1 MKKAHTV
8 LRKARKVL
16 SSGEAERTRWR
27 ERVATNPKSKG
38 SEDEG
43 TIRSVYSTPMKNSK
57 PIANKQGTQWNFAT
71 CATSSAVH
79 VINDALFS
87 FSFFT
92 SMSLVTPTPPLVLV
106 PVVVCLLLSVHEEG
120 VLLLWRG
127 RGKGKTAGA
136 PSIAAVRNDGG
147 WGGAKEEWHCE
158 SVRMKSVDLI
168 KRRKGGVYKDWVRKM
183 LDLRRLHI
191 YYFFLCTLWKKR
203 VFFFPLEYFF
213 LFLLIK
219 LVFIVG

>member
-1 MKKAHTV
+1 M

-43 TIRSVYSTPMKNSK
+43 IIWSVYSTPMKNSK
-57 PIANKQGTQWNFAT
+57 PMANKQGTQWNFAT

-92 SMSLVTPTPPLVLV
+92 TMSLVTPPPLVLV
-106 PVVVCLLLSVHEEG
+106 TVVVCLLLSVHEEG
-120 VLLLWRG
+120 VLLL
-127 RGKGKTAGA
+127 
-136 PSIAAVRNDGG
+136 
-147 WGGAKEEWHCE
+147 
-158 SVRMKSVDLI
+158 
-168 KRRKGGVYKDWVRKM
+168 
-183 LDLRRLHI
+183 
-191 YYFFLCTLWKKR
+191 
-203 VFFFPLEYFF
+203 
-213 LFLLIK
+213 
-219 LVFIVG
+219 

>member
-147 WGGAKEEWHCE
+147 WGGGWEEWHCE
-158 SVRMKSVDLI
+158 NVRMKSVDLI
-168 KRRKGGVYKDWVRKM
+168 KKRKGGVYKDWVKKM

-191 YYFFLCTLWKKR
+191 
-203 VFFFPLEYFF
+203 
-213 LFLLIK
+213 
-219 LVFIVG
+219 